1 MEEIIKRGG
10 WIFLFKINK
19 RDSTFIREM
28 RVVNNLFFL
37 NCSSKK
43 EMVPITEDTEIVIS
57 LPSPIPK
64 EEELL
69 STTDISTTDFCP
81 IDENNSSSYPNSNR
95 TSLISQASTVSRASV
110 ISEKWVLLLI
120 F

>member
-1 MEEIIKRGG
+1 MLQYII
-10 WIFLFKINK
+10 
-19 RDSTFIREM
+19 
-28 RVVNNLFFL
+28 L
-37 NCSSKK
+37 NCRTKK
-43 EMVPITEDTEIVIS
+43 EMVPTTEDTEIVIS

-64 EEELL
+64 EEDTDLSKELIPEKEVL
-69 STTDISTTDFCP
+69 SNTDISTTDFCP

-95 TSLISQASTVSRASV
+95 TSLISQASTVSRGSV

>member
-1 MEEIIKRGG
+1 
-10 WIFLFKINK
+10 
-19 RDSTFIREM
+19 
-28 RVVNNLFFL
+28 
-37 NCSSKK
+37 
-43 EMVPITEDTEIVIS
+43 MVPTTEDTEIVIS

-95 TSLISQASTVSRASV
+95 TSLISQASTVSRDDTLLCLLS
-110 ISEKWVLLLI
+110 ILLFNLKKEKKQSQH
-120 F
+120 

>member
-1 MEEIIKRGG
+1 M
-10 WIFLFKINK
+10 
-19 RDSTFIREM
+19 
-28 RVVNNLFFL
+28 FFL

-43 EMVPITEDTEIVIS
+43 EMVPTTEDTAIVIS
-57 LPSPIPK
+57 PSPIPK
-64 EEELL
+64 EEELIPEKELL

-81 IDENNSSSYPNSNR
+81 IDENDSSSDPNSNR
-95 TSLISQASTVSRASV
+95 ISLISQASTVSRASI

>member
-1 MEEIIKRGG
+1 MMY
-10 WIFLFKINK
+10 L
-19 RDSTFIREM
+19 
-28 RVVNNLFFL
+28 VNNLFFL